1 MPIRT
6 IRATGFPASRRRSR
20 KKSETIFSKHTLPF
34 YNYNGNIIVQ
44 KRKNATVI
52 FKRSFNRK
60 WLDFGLHKNTE
71 ITVFP
76 SNVEKSGNTSV
87 FINYCQNIHVCKK
100 YTKNVELWKVSHIL
114 SSKLY
119 TLKISQDRGKV
130 QLYTKLSTLSTKM
143 CVDECDLH
151 KEIKNKSFVYLL

>member
-1 MPIRT
+1 MLKR
-6 IRATGFPASRRRSR
+6 F
-20 KKSETIFSKHTLPF
+20 FQ
-34 YNYNGNIIVQ
+34 NIHFLSIIITEILSYK

-151 KEIKNKSFVYLL
+151 KEIKNKGFVYLL